1 MRFFAISSANN
12 HCLWSLAG
20 AILSLFQHV
29 ICIRMGCERMC
40 KNKNVYGKT
49 IYIYIYIYIF
59 WKCSALISRPQVQ
72 SLTHIYRHH
81 GVTHSHVHIY
91 IYIYIYI
98 TIIRSPRVPPSSA
111 DPIRYRVML
120 TFAFHA
126 NHRILMFI
134 CFMRFIAD
142 WLLLQAIAHRD
153 SFFSFP
159 NVLFLSMLDRRDIVT
174 CARFVVRRLIF

>member
-40 KNKNVYGKT
+40 KNNNVYGKT
-49 IYIYIYIYIF
+49 IYIYIYIYIYSE
-59 WKCSALISRPQVQ
+59 SAPPSSADPKYSHSLTYIAIME
-72 SLTHIYRHH
+72 SLTHM
-81 GVTHSHVHIY
+81 Y
-91 IYIYIYI
+91 IYIYIYYNYKI
-98 TIIRSPRVPPSSA
+98 PRVPPSSA

-142 WLLLQAIAHRD
+142 WLLLQAIARRD

-159 NVLFLSMLDRRDIVT
+159 NVLFLSTLDRRDIVT

>member
-49 IYIYIYIYIF
+49 IYIYIYIYIYIL
-59 WKCSALISRPQVQ
+59 KVLRPHQPTP
-72 SLTHIYRHH
+72 ST
-81 GVTHSHVHIY
+81 VTHSHISPSWSHSLTCTYIY

-98 TIIRSPRVPPSSA
+98 YYNYKIPRVPPSSA

-142 WLLLQAIAHRD
+142 
-153 SFFSFP
+153 
-159 NVLFLSMLDRRDIVT
+159 
-174 CARFVVRRLIF
+174 

>member
-98 TIIRSPRVPPSSA
+98 TIIRSPVFRPHP
-111 DPIRYRVML
+111 L
-120 TFAFHA
+120 TPF
-126 NHRILMFI
+126 
-134 CFMRFIAD
+134 
-142 WLLLQAIAHRD
+142 AIALCLR
-153 SFFSFP
+153 
-159 NVLFLSMLDRRDIVT
+159 LLSMRIIAYWCL
-174 CARFVVRRLIF
+174 FVSCDSSLIDCSSRRLLTVTRFLVFPMYCF